1 MNKKIKCVLAECGIG
16 IENSGHVK
24 LCNAS
29 IDVLKDKNKTPFRL
43 DVDNLQDVWNKD
55 VTRKEINNALNA
67 GIRHDNCRLCWDAE
81 DAGVKS
87 IRQVVNDTFPNIKPL
102 DAQPRIAILKPGN
115 LCNFACRTCN
125 VEATNQ
131 LYELDY
137 QLRDKPSN
145 KIKDMESIRA
155 NKKLSYTDYIKTF
168 ESQRKSFHKDNDF
181 WKVMDNWSQG
191 IVHYALFGGEP
202 FVMKPL
208 FDMLDNSYKS
218 GHSTKQDLYISTN
231 VSIWSEKYV
240 EIIKSF
246 GSVLI
251 GLSIDAIGNQFEY
264 MRHPGKWDK
273 IKTNILKFVELRKNF
288 PHIKLKVSAT
298 CNPFNIYYLD
308 ELYDFFKELDI
319 PVDVHLIQIPECYD
333 IRILPQSVKDA
344 ITKKHSHREDLAHVL
359 KFLNSKMNDA
369 DLYLKD
375 FIYITKGIDKI
386 RNEKFSDAMPEFNK
400 ILLDN
405 GIII

>member
-1 MNKKIKCVLAECGIG
+1 MNNKIKCVLAECGIG

-24 LCNAS
+24 MCNAS
-29 IDVLKDKNKTPFRL
+29 IDVFKDKYGTPYRL
-43 DVDNLQDVWNKD
+43 DQHNLQNIWNNT
-55 VTRKEINNALNA
+55 VTRKEIKNALDN
-67 GIRHDNCRLCWDAE
+67 GIKHENCRLCWDAE
-81 DAGVKS
+81 TSGVKS
-87 IRQVVNDTFPNIKPL
+87 IRQVVNSIFPNITPL
-102 DAQPRIAILKPGN
+102 DTQPKIAILKPGN

-131 LYELDY
+131 LYEIDY
-137 QLRDKPSN
+137 QFRDKPSN
-145 KIKDMESIRA
+145 KIKDMESVRA
-155 NKKLSYTDYIKTF
+155 NKKLSYTDYVNTF
-168 ESQRKSFHKDNDF
+168 ESQRKSFHKDSDF
-181 WKVMDNWSQG
+181 WKVMDHWSQG

-218 GHSTKQDLYISTN
+218 GHSPKQDLYISTN
-231 VSIWSEKYV
+231 ASIWSEKYV

-246 GSVLI
+246 GSVVI
-251 GLSIDAIGNQFEY
+251 GLSIDAVGAQFEY
-264 MRHPGKWDK
+264 MRHPGKWNK
-273 IKTNILKFVELRKNF
+273 IRNNILKFVELRKNF
-288 PHIKLKVSAT
+288 SHIKLKVSAT

-319 PVDVHLIQIPECYD
+319 PVDIHLIQIPECYD

-386 RNEKFSDAMPEFNK
+386 RNEKFGNVMPEFNK
-400 ILLDN
+400 ILLNN
-405 GIII
+405 GLII